1 MDKLIEVLDRC
12 WDEKD
17 NLNPQAGAHNRKQL
31 MDFIR
36 ASFPLEKKDCQTIFT
51 CLLVLVVRVVDTKK
65 SAEKVFP
72 RFKKLVP
79 HMFKASSYNSV
90 QIAYGKIRTA
100 NRLNQKQSKPLRTK
114 LSSQRL
120 NKNKCRLG
128 WHRSQQKKNW
138 RPLCEPVCLKSWS
151 ISHVMQPAQIS
162 TRSWRPLSWPPAVE
176 VSSC

>member
-65 SAEKVFP
+65 AAEKVFP
-72 RFKKLVP
+72 RLKKLVP
-79 HMFKASSYNSV
+79 FMFKASSYNSV
-90 QIAYGKIRTA
+90 QIAYGKIRTSMQTKSEA
-100 NRLNQKQSKPLRTK
+100 VKTLADQAFKTTIEQKQVQARLAQEATEKK
-114 LSSQRL
+114 LAAPFACEFAPS
-120 NKNKCRLG
+120 LG
-128 WHRSQQKKNW
+128 AH
-138 RPLCEPVCLKSWS
+138 C
-151 ISHVMQPAQIS
+151 
-162 TRSWRPLSWPPAVE
+162 TRFHFY
-176 VSSC
+176 